1 MPASKYKELD
11 KSHVEAALAQPRRS
25 QLAAL
30 TGRKLQVA
38 PLHEHRDTATICSFY
53 NSELLVDQLPV
64 TLVELG
70 AIHAG
75 CRLCGV
81 APDWFFLLL
90 ATAIGSCTQVIHKHS
105 HLRGHVDGHY
115 GDSKRPKARVDAVAK
130 AIFFLQD
137 LRILMPHETHRIHHA
152 KGINPCLTS
161 GWCNWLINPLVI
173 QDDAYDEI
181 PTLRLDQ
188 PIYDIPEVEQTRK
201 DRLAEMYGEGA
212 VGRE

>member
-1 MPASKYKELD
+1 M
-11 KSHVEAALAQPRRS
+11 RR
-25 QLAAL
+25 
-30 TGRKLQVA
+30 
-38 PLHEHRDTATICSFY
+38 
-53 NSELLVDQLPV
+53 
-64 TLVELG
+64 
-70 AIHAG
+70 
-75 CRLCGV
+75 
-81 APDWFFLLL
+81 FLLL